1 LTGHPNRSRKPILR
15 PHEARGLRTAVAF
28 MTAGEADGVSEREV
42 EASKSAASKLAEAP
56 EQSIWLPFSRME
68 LDVLWEAIRN
78 GAEAILQPS
87 SGHRPDQRKAFRD
100 AGNRIA
106 DAGGFGPKF

>member
-1 LTGHPNRSRKPILR
+1 MFTTDQIQFFRENGYLAV
-15 PHEARGLRTAVAF
+15 PHF
-28 MTAGEADGVSEREV
+28 WSEREV

>member
-1 LTGHPNRSRKPILR
+1 
-15 PHEARGLRTAVAF
+15 
-28 MTAGEADGVSEREV
+28 MTAGEADGVSRHV
-42 EASKSAASKLAEAP
+42 IEAAESAFSKLCEAP
-56 EQSIWLPFSRME
+56 EQSVWIPFSRME
-68 LDVLWEAIRN
+68 LGVLWDAITN
-78 GAEAILQPS
+78 GAEGVLQPS